1 MAMTKISLTSL
12 VFAIVLW
19 ALRTMAEPA
28 AADEPLDI
36 GSRAQLAA
44 DKTWIHTA
52 EGIEFSLH
60 PAGKHPGNPVLKAD
74 QPWEGWRVSIYGTVL
89 YDEDEKLFKMWYIG
103 DMTEDF
109 PTFATYYATSKD
121 GIHWTKPNLGVIK
134 SATGSTD
141 HNAVADSCLLPS
153 VIYDEADPD
162 PARRYKMLAWVQK
175 LKPEGGPHTFVSPDG
190 IHWTRLSEAPVCRS
204 NDVIT
209 GYYDETRKL
218 YVAYPKLS
226 TGVRDVVRRCFG
238 ITTSTDFLTWTPPRY
253 VFKPDE
259 LDDAGSLARVE
270 AVRPMLDVAD
280 DPDLMRTEFYG
291 VGTYV
296 AESCTVAFPWV
307 FTINNDARYGNH
319 EGPSEVQLAVSRDLK
334 KWDRDFR
341 TPVIPRGRPG
351 EWDSGFFTTSSRAL
365 RVGDEVWLY
374 YGGANYTHGSPC
386 LYREEGTGRGTKYT
400 SSIGPAK
407 WKLDRF
413 VSAEGPSDG
422 AVVVT
427 RPLHFHGD
435 HLELNAKTTSNGEVT
450 VEILNTAGTTL
461 ATSQSFTGDNLR
473 HRVAWSD
480 TLDLAKLS
488 AQPVTLR
495 FKLRNAELFA
505 FAFRELPSGDD
516 SAQ

>member
-1 MAMTKISLTSL
+1 MATTKISLTFL
-12 VFAIVLW
+12 VFAIGLW

-28 AADEPLDI
+28 AADEPLNI

-52 EGIEFSLH
+52 EGVEFSLH
-60 PAGKHPGNPVLKAD
+60 PAEKHPANPVLKAD

-89 YDEDEKLFKMWYIG
+89 YDETEELFKMWYIG

-121 GIHWTKPNLGVIK
+121 GVHWTKPNLGAIK

-175 LKPEGGPHTFVSPDG
+175 PKPEGGPHTFVSPDG
-190 IHWTRLSEAPVCRS
+190 IHWTRHSKEPICRS
-204 NDVIT
+204 SDVIT
-209 GYYDETRKL
+209 GYYDETRGH

-226 TGVRDVVRRCFG
+226 TGVRGVVRRCFG
-238 ITTSTDFLTWTPPRY
+238 ITTSTDFLNWTPPRY
-253 VFKPDE
+253 VFRPDE
-259 LDDAGSLARVE
+259 LDDAGTKARIE

-280 DPDLMRTEFYG
+280 DPGLMRTEFYG
-291 VGTYV
+291 VGAYV
-296 AESCTVAFPWV
+296 AGSCTVAFPWV
-307 FTINNDARYGNH
+307 FTVNNDARYGNH
-319 EGPSEVQLAVSRDLK
+319 EGPSEIQLAVSRDLK

-341 TPVIPRGRPG
+341 TPAIPRGKPG
-351 EWDSGFFTTSSRAL
+351 EWDSGFFTSSSRAL

-386 LYREEGTGRGTKYT
+386 LYREKGTGRGTKYT
-400 SSIGPAK
+400 SSIGLAK

-413 VSAEGPSDG
+413 VSADGPTDG

-427 RPLHFHGD
+427 KPVVFNGD
-435 HLELNAKTTSNGEVT
+435 YLELNATTASGGEIT
-450 VEILNTAGTTL
+450 VELLNAAGTTL
-461 ATSQSFTGDNLR
+461 SKSQPFTGDDLR
-473 HRVAWSD
+473 HRVAWTD
-480 TLDLAKLS
+480 AIDLQKLS
-488 AQPVTLR
+488 GQPVTLR
-495 FKLRNAELFA
+495 IHLSDAELFA
-505 FAFRELPSGDD
+505 LAFRESS
-516 SAQ
+516 SASTSR